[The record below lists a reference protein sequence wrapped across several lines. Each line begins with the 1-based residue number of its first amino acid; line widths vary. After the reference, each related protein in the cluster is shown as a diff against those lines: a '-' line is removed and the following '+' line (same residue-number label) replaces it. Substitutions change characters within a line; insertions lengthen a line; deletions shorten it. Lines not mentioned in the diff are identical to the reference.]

1 MTLRHSRVPLA
12 KFLEASFVFQIRHGQ
27 SKRPARSNFILN
39 PCLEVMRFGCSVGAW
54 LPDFWLC
61 CSPFYIVYQSGSS
74 MAESS
79 TSFGALELACLEVCL
94 FCGPRRIIAMKASS
108 SSSKKLIGASNG
120 WPIDHLQNLAC
131 LRNLFS
137 PRPTGTT
144 LAPAHLVKAFSYHQE
159 LREMEREAFWPG
171 NQPQAWMWTVA
182 RH

>member
-61 CSPFYIVYQSGSS
+61 CSPFYIYLVLQWPSLPPPL
-74 MAESS
+74 EPW
-79 TSFGALELACLEVCL
+79 ELACLEVCL

-144 LAPAHLVKAFSYHQE
+144 LAPAHLVKAFSYHQNFGRWKE
-159 LREMEREAFWPG
+159 KLFG
-171 NQPQAWMWTVA
+171 Q
-182 RH
+182 